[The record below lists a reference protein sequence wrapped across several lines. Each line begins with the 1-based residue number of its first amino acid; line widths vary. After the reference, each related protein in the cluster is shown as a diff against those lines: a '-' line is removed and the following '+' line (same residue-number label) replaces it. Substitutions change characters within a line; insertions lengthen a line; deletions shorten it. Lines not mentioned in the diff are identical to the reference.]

1 MVLLK
6 IIEQLEKIEHQ
17 VLAKEHFRLTLL
29 HFSLEVSVERLFD
42 ESVVSFTN
50 PYWNG
55 FFDRFKFVSIL
66 MILTSF
72 YGDHYYLFSTLN
84 INFYFFDLL

>member
-50 PYWNG
+50 PY
-55 FFDRFKFVSIL
+55 
-66 MILTSF
+66 
-72 YGDHYYLFSTLN
+72 
-84 INFYFFDLL
+84 